1 MIEQIYINRFLYL
14 ICVTIVVIIILAL
27 KDIYNKNKELKSYK
41 IELDKSNCL
50 TCKYS
55 SLIDFNY
62 IYCYKITDYIKD
74 IVPNEVK
81 CSFYNKQKNVDSLIN
96 IKEYEYCVKR
106 YHDRINKQLKREKAI
121 QEKELNRKVVLKDIF
136 DK

>member
-1 MIEQIYINRFLYL
+1 MIEQTYINRFLYL

-27 KDIYNKNKELKSYK
+27 KDIYNKNKKLKSYK

-55 SLIDFNY
+55 SAIDFNC

-81 CSFYNKQKNVDSLIN
+81 CSFYNKQK
-96 IKEYEYCVKR
+96 KM
-106 YHDRINKQLKREKAI
+106 
-121 QEKELNRKVVLKDIF
+121 
-136 DK
+136 